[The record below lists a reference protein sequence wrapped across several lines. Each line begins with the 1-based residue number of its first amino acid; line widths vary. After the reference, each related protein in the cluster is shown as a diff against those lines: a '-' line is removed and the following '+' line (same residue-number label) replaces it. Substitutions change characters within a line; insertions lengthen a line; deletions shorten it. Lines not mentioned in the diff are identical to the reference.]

1 MGFYFCQSNYKLS
14 RSLPLNGV
22 FLNTQQ
28 HSDIPVIP
36 VLQHLNICCH
46 MVSYLYFAWAFAF
59 LKGS

>member
-14 RSLPLNGV
+14 RSLPLN
-22 FLNTQQ
+22 TQQ
-28 HSDIPVIP
+28 HSDIPLIP